1 MRKNLLPVAALL
13 LGTLFLFLGN
23 GLQGLL
29 LPVRGTAEGYPT
41 TILGLIGTSW
51 AAGFVLGCFFA
62 RMSSSALAM
71 CAPSA
76 SLLR

>member
-1 MRKNLLPVAALL
+1 MRNNLLPVAALL

-41 TILGLIGTSW
+41 TILGLFGTLW
-51 AAGFVLGCFFA
+51 ATGFVLGCFFA
-62 RMSSSALAM
+62 PNVVSASGM

-76 SLLR
+76 CSRP

>member
-1 MRKNLLPVAALL
+1 MRNNLLPVAALL

-41 TILGLIGTSW
+41 TILGLFGTLWPPVSCL
-51 AAGFVLGCFFA
+51 AASS
-62 RMSSSALAM
+62 RRTSSSA
-71 CAPSA
+71 
-76 SLLR
+76 